1 VEYKRE
7 RRDVGRGKGKRTFGT
22 GKKGRKRRRT
32 DHSEGEQDK
41 QELAEAVQRLEGDRR
56 KATNVTSSKRLF
68 PGRDKSAQRGGGES
82 SAHDLDEDA
91 GKVETEEGVEGD
103 SGRGDVGPVKEK
115 GRH

>member
-56 KATNVTSSKRLF
+56 KAADVTSSERLF
-68 PGRDKSAQRGGGES
+68 PRRNKPAQSSGGES
-82 SAHDLDEDA
+82 SPHDLDKDA
-91 GKVETEEGVEGD
+91 GEVETEEGV
-103 SGRGDVGPVKEK
+103 
-115 GRH
+115 